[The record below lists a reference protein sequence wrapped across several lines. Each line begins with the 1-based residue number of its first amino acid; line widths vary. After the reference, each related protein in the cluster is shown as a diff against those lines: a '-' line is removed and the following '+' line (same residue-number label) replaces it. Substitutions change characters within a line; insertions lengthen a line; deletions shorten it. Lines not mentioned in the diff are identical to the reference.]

1 MLKKRP
7 SNPLSMFLR
16 TFGALSICQLMSPVA
31 LSTTLDF
38 CPSGEACMA
47 ESHAS
52 VIEITALVADSEYNQ
67 QQSSDVM
74 Y

>member
-1 MLKKRP
+1 
-7 SNPLSMFLR
+7 
-16 TFGALSICQLMSPVA
+16 
-31 LSTTLDF
+31 
-38 CPSGEACMA
+38 MA